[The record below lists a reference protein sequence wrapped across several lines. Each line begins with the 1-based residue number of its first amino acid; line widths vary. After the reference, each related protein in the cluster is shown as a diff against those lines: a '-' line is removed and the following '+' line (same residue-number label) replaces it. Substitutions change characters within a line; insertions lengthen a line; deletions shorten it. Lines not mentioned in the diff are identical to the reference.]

1 MCFGGG
7 APLDLFEGLRFGNL
21 IIYLAG
27 GRSCLRNSCNLA
39 KMKYDERLI
48 ETQTNE
54 TSKTAEIVINDE
66 VIATGQGD
74 NLKAAKV
81 AAYKQALL
89 LLQTHCYSIK
99 LNAARA
105 TIKVEK
111 GKNGIDINVTKES
124 ADSLTDSKLDASNKG
139 YRMMRMMGWTGGGL
153 GRRKQGREEPVG
165 YLLKNN
171 RMGLGSN
178 DPHANLA
185 DYRKLIENY
194 VNSDDIRDM
203 QFEPNFSKEERA
215 TFHQIASKF
224 GLRSSSYGTGESRRL
239 LITKKIS
246 YNIILN
252 EVLTK
257 RNPKFC
263 ERYFVQVPMQ
273 KAHLFPGNVAA
284 LDLESIME

>member
-99 LNAARA
+99 
-105 TIKVEK
+105 V
-111 GKNGIDINVTKES
+111 GS
-124 ADSLTDSKLDASNKG
+124 A
-139 YRMMRMMGWTGGGL
+139 
-153 GRRKQGREEPVG
+153 
-165 YLLKNN
+165 
-171 RMGLGSN
+171 
-178 DPHANLA
+178 
-185 DYRKLIENY
+185 
-194 VNSDDIRDM
+194 
-203 QFEPNFSKEERA
+203 
-215 TFHQIASKF
+215 
-224 GLRSSSYGTGESRRL
+224 
-239 LITKKIS
+239 
-246 YNIILN
+246 
-252 EVLTK
+252 
-257 RNPKFC
+257 
-263 ERYFVQVPMQ
+263 
-273 KAHLFPGNVAA
+273 
-284 LDLESIME
+284 